1 MSQKKLRKPDK
12 TYGNIYVSGIL
23 RAVIVALLVL
33 IQIVFS
39 FSLSLAMTKYTVF
52 FYFLLEIASLIVIIT
67 LVNGNSATS
76 FKVGWISIILI
87 MPITGHILYVLWGGN
102 TNKKEND
109 KINAKFKTAYKYF
122 KDEKKAKEA
131 FNNEYPLL
139 KRTSDYLSSEKLPL
153 YKNNS
158 FEYFP
163 MGEKVFDAMVEDI
176 KKAEKF
182 ILIEFFIVAE
192 GTLWDRFHEALL
204 EKVNEGV
211 EVKFLYD
218 DFGSMFRTNKYFKT
232 DLEEEGFE
240 VRVFNPIHKYLDKL
254 YFNYRSHQKILVID
268 GNIGYTGG
276 INIADEYANICRRF
290 GKWKDTAVRIEGEAV
305 RGLSTTFL
313 QMWDISGDDSTIDYR
328 KYMPN
333 KKFKENNS
341 FCHIISD
348 GPANN
353 PDNPIENLYRL
364 MMTGA
369 QKFLY
374 ITTPYLIIEENMINE
389 LIVAASSGID
399 VRIIT
404 PFIPDKKTVKLL
416 TNYNY
421 GKLLKAGVK
430 IYEYKPGF
438 IHAKTIINDISA
450 VVGSINMDY
459 RSFYLHYEIGAWMC
473 DKKIVNTIKQDFL
486 KTLDE
491 SIEITYEDWLNRP
504 LRIKLVQ
511 PIINLFQTLL

>member
-1 MSQKKLRKPDK
+1 MGQKKLRKPDK

-23 RAVIVALLVL
+23 RALIVAILVL
-33 IQIVFS
+33 AQILFITC
-39 FSLSLAMTKYTVF
+39 LSLAMTKYTVF
-52 FYFLLEIASLIVIIT
+52 FYFLVELASLIVIIT

-87 MPITGHILYVLWGGN
+87 MPITGHIMYVLWGSN
-102 TNKKEND
+102 NNKKENNRV
-109 KINAKFKTAYKYF
+109 NAIFKNAHKYL
-122 KDEKKAKEA
+122 KEDDKAKEVFA
-131 FNNEYPLL
+131 EEYPIL
-139 KRTSDYLSSEKLPL
+139 KRTSDYLSSEKFPL
-153 YKNNS
+153 YKNNNI
-158 FEYFP
+158 EYYP
-163 MGEKVFDAMVEDI
+163 MGEKVFDAMIEDI
-176 KKAEKF
+176 YKAEKF

-192 GTLWDRFHEALL
+192 GVLWDRFHQALL
-204 EKVNEGV
+204 ERINAGV

-218 DFGSMFRTNKYFKT
+218 DFGAMFRTNKYFKE

-276 INIADEYANICRRF
+276 VNIADEYANIHRRF
-290 GKWKDTAVRIEGEAV
+290 GKWKDTAIRIEGEGAW
-305 RGLSTTFL
+305 GFSTTFL
-313 QMWDISGDDSTIDYR
+313 QMWDISGEGTVDYR
-328 KYMPN
+328 KYMPT

-341 FCHIISD
+341 FCHIVSD

-353 PDNPIENLYRL
+353 PDNPIESLYRQ
-364 MMTGA
+364 MMSGA

-374 ITTPYLIIEENMINE
+374 ITTPYLIIEEDMANQLMI
-389 LIVAASSGID
+389 AAKSGID

-421 GKLLKAGVK
+421 GKLLRAGVK

-438 IHAKTIINDISA
+438 IHAKNIVNDMSA

-459 RSFYLHYEIGAWMC
+459 RSFYLHYECGAWMC

-486 KTLDE
+486 KTLEE
-491 SIEITYEDWLNRP
+491 SVEITYEDWLKRP
-504 LRIKLVQ
+504 LRVKLVQ
-511 PIINLFQTLL
+511 PLINLFQTLL